1 MKSTLSISYFFL
13 FLYPFNLFSQ
23 VHTIGVMNPLTGKFA
38 IHGESCLEG
47 QKLAIRELDVDLAKK
62 INFEFEDSL
71 STTQGGL
78 LSFNKF
84 ILNKNLLSVLFL
96 GSNVGLAI
104 NPLSLKEKVP
114 IMGIAGHKDYI
125 KNNPYA
131 FNSFLDSKSEAIK
144 ISDYI
149 LKKNYE
155 RLAIITLDYDFTLY
169 MREEIKNNLTTSNV
183 KFVFD
188 ETIHS
193 ETDFNSLITRL
204 RSKKPDILVINHTGE
219 TFPLLLKQLYQQ
231 KITFDKI
238 TINANASEIYFKSA
252 GVKEASNGI
261 VLFEVNF
268 PDNFRKQISKEIPL
282 PSYSY
287 TCYTGASFVLK
298 SIEFLSA
305 NGHIDRESLNI
316 HLKNISKIYSDFSEL
331 EIKDKIIKYTLVP
344 LKVQDYKLERL
355 QE

>member
-47 QKLAIRELDVDLAKK
+47 QKLAIRELNEDVAKK

-144 ISDYI
+144 ISDSI

-155 RLAIITLDYDFTLY
+155 RLAIITLDFDFTLY
-169 MREEIKNNLTTSNV
+169 MREEIKNHLSGSNV

-193 ETDFNSLITRL
+193 DTDFNSLIARL
-204 RSKKPDILVINHTGE
+204 RSKKPDVLVINHTGD
-219 TFPLLLKQLYQQ
+219 TFPLLLRQLYQQ
-231 KITFDKI
+231 RITFDKI
-238 TINANASEIYFKSA
+238 TINANASEVYFKSA
-252 GVKEASNGI
+252 GVKEVSNGI
-261 VLFEVNF
+261 VLFQINF
-268 PDNFRKQISKEIPL
+268 PDNFIKQIPENVPL
-282 PSYSY
+282 PAYSY

-298 SIEFLSA
+298 SIE
-305 NGHIDRESLNI
+305 SLNAEG
-316 HLKNISKIYSDFSEL
+316 NINRENLANNLNNSSKIKSNFAEL
-331 EIKDKIIKYTLVP
+331 EIKEKVINYTLQP
-344 LKVQDYKLERL
+344 LRVQDYKLERL
-355 QE
+355 ED